1 MVFIIVERIF
11 MPICFYQN
19 PSKYTITFLK
29 KTEFADGLEKIILEK
44 E

>member
-1 MVFIIVERIF
+1 

-19 PSKYTITFLK
+19 PIKYTITFFKK
-29 KTEFADGLEKIILEK
+29 KTEFADGPEKIIMEK